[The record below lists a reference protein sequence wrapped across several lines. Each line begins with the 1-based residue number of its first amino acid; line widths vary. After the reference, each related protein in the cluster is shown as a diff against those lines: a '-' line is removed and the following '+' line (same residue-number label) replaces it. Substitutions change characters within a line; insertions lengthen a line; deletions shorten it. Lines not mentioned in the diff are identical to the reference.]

1 MPYKRTSDL
10 EASMKDLT
18 VSLVKSGRVVAFE
31 LLGHALPE
39 DVGSSVTRLIQ
50 VARKE
55 LGAPAWPFHIE
66 VR

>member
-1 MPYKRTSDL
+1 
-10 EASMKDLT
+10 MKDLT